1 MAMTAERLRQTY
13 EAGVSSCLRVIY
25 SAHDRPMDL
34 REIILRQQATE
45 IFRYMRDG
53 GLDLHDTVDRLDNA
67 REALGI
73 AADTGQIIFA
83 QARQVADMPAA
94 PPLAPSSPQP
104 SGRAPSDIVLTRM
117 SDIEMRSV
125 DWLWPDR
132 VALGKVTALAGY
144 GGLGKSTILFDI
156 AAAVSRA
163 AAWPAGEGF
172 APFGST
178 IILSSEDDPEDTI
191 APRLAAAQADL
202 SKIYFIRMVRD
213 EKGERSF
220 NLQNDLASLEAR
232 IAEIGDV
239 KLVIIDPV
247 TAYLGKIDSHK
258 NAEVRGVLGP
268 LCDMTARARV
278 ATICNTHFA
287 KGDNKSANAK
297 IIGSVAFV
305 NQVRMAIVVLE
316 DAHNPGRMLFI
327 PSKTNISRLK
337 EGLAFRIEQRLVGPQ
352 QDILTTRIVWED
364 ATVAI
369 TADEMVST
377 LARKRRTEFGQGR
390 GRGISGAR
398 ACRWSAA
405 GDGYPGE
412 GARGGDFLQV
422 ATRRETRA
430 WHQAAKERL
439 RSRLDLAVA
448 CEGVPRQSRRCPC
461 LREGHLR
468 DGGILASDLSAGV
481 ASYAELWELWR
492 WAVAQTPCGLVR
504 LGEREPLVPA
514 GENCHCC
521 TRGNLR
527 ARASLASTKSVDSV
541 S

>member
-1 MAMTAERLRQTY
+1 MTMTAASAGRTY
-13 EAGVSSCLRVIY
+13 EAGLLSCLRVIY
-25 SAHDRPMDL
+25 MAHDQPMEL
-34 REIILRQQATE
+34 KQSILRQQATE
-45 IFRYMRDG
+45 IFRYVRDG
-53 GLDLHDTVDRLDNA
+53 GVEFHDAIDRLDNA
-67 REALGI
+67 REAIGI
-73 AADTGQIIFA
+73 SADSAQVIFTRARDAAETP
-83 QARQVADMPAA
+83 RVPPPAA
-94 PPLAPSSPQP
+94 PAAPQP
-104 SGRAPSDIVLTRM
+104 SGIVLQRM

-125 DWLWPDR
+125 DWLWQDR
-132 VALGKVTALAGY
+132 IALGKVTALAGY

-156 AAAVSRA
+156 AAAVSRG

-220 NLQNDLASLEAR
+220 NLQADLASLEAR

-239 KLVIIDPV
+239 RLVIIDPV
-247 TAYLGKIDSHK
+247 TAYLGKINSHK

-337 EGLAFRIEQRLVGPQ
+337 EGLAFRIEQRLVGPEQ
-352 QDILTTRIVWED
+352 NILTTRIVWED

-369 TADEMVST
+369 TADEMVSQISEDNEHNSAKSEAMEFLCKE
-377 LARKRRTEFGQGR
+377 LA
-390 GRGISGAR
+390 
-398 ACRWSAA
+398 
-405 GDGYPGE
+405 DGP
-412 GARGGDFLQV
+412 
-422 ATRRETRA
+422 
-430 WHQAAKERL
+430 
-439 RSRLDLAVA
+439 
-448 CEGVPRQSRRCPC
+448 
-461 LREGHLR
+461 
-468 DGGILASDLSAGV
+468 LSA
-481 ASYAELWELWR
+481 
-492 WAVAQTPCGLVR
+492 
-504 LGEREPLVPA
+504 
-514 GENCHCC
+514 NDI
-521 TRGNLR
+521 R
-527 ARASLASTKSVDSV
+527 ARARCAGISEKSLRAAKRELGIKPQKTGGGWVWSLSKASQEAQGVPL
-541 S
+541 